1 MTIYLDNAAT
11 TRPSDSVRAAMAE
24 ALEETWGNPSSLH
37 RVGLAAARLVDG
49 ARASLSGLLG
59 DARRVS
65 FTSGGTEADAL
76 AISGV
81 ALRSQRRHLVAAAFE
96 HSAVLD
102 TMKLLADQGA
112 ETTLVPVG
120 ADGLVD
126 PDVVAAAVRSDT
138 AVVAVMAVQNEIGTV
153 QPIEAIA
160 RRVHEKNAR
169 TVLHVD
175 AVQAVGYVP
184 LGPLSAADTVA
195 ISGHKVHG
203 PKGTGA
209 LLSRPELVL
218 RPLWA
223 GGGQEGGVRTGT
235 QNVPG
240 IAGLA
245 AAVRD
250 AVRMRPEAAA
260 RMAELRDL
268 LVTRVRE
275 GLPRVTFIGSAEQ
288 RTPANASLGFPDLR
302 SEPMLHALE
311 AKGIYV
317 SSGSACHASDGKMS
331 HVLAAIGHDRE
342 VGVLRVTLCRDTTRE
357 QIEIAARAIVD
368 VATSIGR

>member
-1 MTIYLDNAAT
+1 MAIYLDNAAT
-11 TRPSDSVRAAMAE
+11 TRPSDSVRAAIAE
-24 ALEETWGNPSSLH
+24 ALETTWGNPSSLH
-37 RVGLAAARLVDG
+37 RIGLAAARLVDA
-49 ARASLSGLLG
+49 AREGLAGLLG
-59 DARRVS
+59 DARKVS

-76 AISGV
+76 AITGV
-81 ALRSQRRHLVAAAFE
+81 VLRSQRRHCIAAAFE

-126 PDVVAAAVRSDT
+126 PDAVAAAVRPDT

-160 RRVHEKNAR
+160 RRVHEKNAK
-169 TVLHVD
+169 TVVHVD

-184 LGPLSAADTVA
+184 LGALTAADTVA
-195 ISGHKVHG
+195 ISGHKMHG

-209 LLSRPELVL
+209 LLRRPELIL

-245 AAVRD
+245 AAARD
-250 AVRMRPEAAA
+250 AVGRRPEAAA

-268 LVTRVRE
+268 LVARVRE
-275 GLPRVTFIGSAEQ
+275 AVPAVRLIGSTEH
-288 RTPANASLGFPDLR
+288 RSPANASLGFPGLR

-311 AKGIYV
+311 ERGVYV
-317 SSGSACHASDGKMS
+317 SSGSACHASEGKMS
-331 HVLAAIGHDRE
+331 HVLEAIGHDRT

-357 QIEIAARAIVD
+357 EIDDAARAIAE
-368 VATSIGR
+368 VAARLAK

>member
-1 MTIYLDNAAT
+1 MAIYLDNAAT
-11 TRPSDSVRAAMAE
+11 TRPSDAVRAAMAE

-37 RVGLAAARLVDG
+37 RVGLAAARLVEG
-49 ARASLSGLLG
+49 ARETLAGLLG
-59 DARRVS
+59 DARKVA

-81 ALRSQRRHLVAAAFE
+81 VLRSQRRHCVAAAFE

-112 ETTLVPVG
+112 ETTLVG
-120 ADGLVD
+120 ASADGLVD
-126 PDVVAAAVRSDT
+126 PGAVAAAVRPDT

-160 RRVHEKNAR
+160 RAVHDKNAR

-184 LGPLSAADTVA
+184 QGPLSAADTVA

-209 LLSRPELVL
+209 LLYRPSLVL
-218 RPLWA
+218 RPLWS

-250 AVRMRPEAAA
+250 AVRLRPEAAL
-260 RMAELRDL
+260 RMATLRDL
-268 LVTRVRE
+268 LVARVRE
-275 GLPRVTFIGSAEQ
+275 GWPRVTFIGSVEH
-288 RTPANASLGFPDLR
+288 RTPANASLGFPGLR

-311 AKGIYV
+311 DRGVFV

-331 HVLAAIGHDRE
+331 HVLASIGHDRNT
-342 VGVLRVTLCRDTTRE
+342 GVLRVTLCRDTTE
-357 QIEIAARAIVD
+357 DQIETAARAIVE
-368 VATSIGR
+368 VATSLGR